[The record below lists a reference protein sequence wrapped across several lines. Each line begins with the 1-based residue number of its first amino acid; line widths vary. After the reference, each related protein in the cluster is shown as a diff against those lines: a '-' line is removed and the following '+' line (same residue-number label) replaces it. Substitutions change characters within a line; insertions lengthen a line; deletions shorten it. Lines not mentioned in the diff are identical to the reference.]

1 MPLDS
6 KVFVSG
12 SYVETGE
19 VQVGVFAGQFVGSG
33 CIVPL
38 REVALRGP
46 NNKPIGN
53 GTDQPRQDLTKP
65 EISLTDKERARVKK
79 VTGGLLSNLK
89 KEKLVLDWR
98 KCQQARASVRV
109 TVEEEL
115 DQLPK
120 TYTERVYCNKCNI
133 VYQHIYDNYY
143 GQGRG
148 IYSKVS

>member
-33 CIVPL
+33 CIVLL
-38 REVALRGP
+38 REVALRKP

-53 GTDQPRQDLTKP
+53 DTDQLPRQDLTKP
-65 EISLTDKERARVKK
+65 EISLTEKERARVKK

-98 KCQQARASVRV
+98 ERQQARASVGI
-109 TVEEEL
+109 TVEEQL
-115 DQLPK
+115 DQLHEI
-120 TYTERVYCNKCNI
+120 YTERLYWNK
-133 VYQHIYDNYY
+133 
-143 GQGRG
+143 
-148 IYSKVS
+148 